1 MTRIDWAQLETD
13 RLALALASIG
23 ISVQT
28 ISASTGLTKAQ
39 VQYRMSKAGIRLTQ
53 YRKGETPLS
62 RYLATCVAAAME
74 NRLNALPASK
84 VTPEALS
91 NSRAMLKAWKQ
102 EMGGR

>member
-1 MTRIDWAQLETD
+1 MTRIDWAQSENN

-28 ISASTGLTKAQ
+28 IAASTGLSNAQ
-39 VQYRMSKAGIRLTQ
+39 VHYRMRKAGIRLTQ

-62 RYLATCVAAAME
+62 RYLATCVAGVME
-74 NRLNALPASK
+74 NRQNTLPTSK